1 MNLFLRY
8 LRGRLPLIGLFLT
21 LCALFTGSLLL
32 YQLPV
37 RAVLYP
43 AGLCL
48 LLLALYLGLDFSRTA
63 ETHRLL
69 ERAARFPKTL
79 PPLPDAAGLT
89 EQDLLAVIEAL
100 QQALLQ
106 AENAAEEHLQDA
118 LDYFTLWTHQI
129 KTPIASMRLTL
140 ENEDSPLSRRLS
152 SQLFSIEQYVEMA
165 MVYLRLDA
173 VSTDYVFRPCDL
185 DQILRGA
192 VRKYAPEF
200 IGRKLRLDYQPTHFQ
215 LTTDEKWLAFVLEQ
229 VLSNALKYTR
239 EGGVRIWLSGPAVLC
254 IQDTGM
260 GVAPEDLPRI
270 FEKGY
275 TGGHG
280 RSDKKASGLGLY
292 LCKKICTRL
301 GIGISAASRP
311 GEGTAIYLDLTQY
324 SGRPE

>member
-1 MNLFLRY
+1 MKLFLRY

-48 LLLALYLGLDFSRTA
+48 LLLALYLGLDFYRAA

-79 PPLPDAAGLT
+79 PSLPDAAALT

-106 AENAAEEHLQDA
+106 ADDAAEAHLQDA

-129 KTPIASMRLTL
+129 KTPIASMRLAL

-185 DQILRGA
+185 DEILRGA

-200 IGRKLRLDYQPTHFQ
+200 IGRKLRLDYQPIHFQ
-215 LTTDEKWLAFVLEQ
+215 LTTDEKWLSFVLEQ

-239 EGGVRIWLSGPAVLC
+239 KGGVRIWLSEPSVLC

-275 TGGHG
+275 TGSHG

-301 GIGISAASRP
+301 GIGISAVSRL
-311 GEGTAIYLDLTQY
+311 GEGTALYLDLAQY
-324 SGRPE
+324 SSRPE

>member
-1 MNLFLRY
+1 M
-8 LRGRLPLIGLFLT
+8 P
-21 LCALFTGSLLL
+21 
-32 YQLPV
+32 
-37 RAVLYP
+37 
-43 AGLCL
+43 
-48 LLLALYLGLDFSRTA
+48 
-63 ETHRLL
+63 
-69 ERAARFPKTL
+69 
-79 PPLPDAAGLT
+79 
-89 EQDLLAVIEAL
+89 AL

-200 IGRKLRLDYQPTHFQ
+200 IGRKLRLDYQPIHFQ